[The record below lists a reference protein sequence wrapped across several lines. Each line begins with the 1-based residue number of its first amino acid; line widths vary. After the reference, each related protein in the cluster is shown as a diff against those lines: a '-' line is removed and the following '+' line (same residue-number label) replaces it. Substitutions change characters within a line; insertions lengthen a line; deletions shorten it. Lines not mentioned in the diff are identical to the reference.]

1 MEAVIAAALSFETL
15 HVSSIAIDG
24 RAVLIEGESGAGKSD
39 LALRLIDRGATLIS
53 DDYTL
58 LQRAGSE
65 LIASPPDTIA
75 GQIEVR
81 GLGVL
86 PMPHIEKIPVALL
99 VHLTD
104 APERLPLA
112 EEVRRIAGVDIREV
126 AIDSR
131 TASAAIKVEL
141 ALRHLTGGKA

>member
-1 MEAVIAAALSFETL
+1 
-15 HVSSIAIDG
+15 
-24 RAVLIEGESGAGKSD
+24 LIEGESGAGKSD
-39 LALRLIDRGATLIS
+39 LALRLIDRGAVLIS

-75 GQIEVR
+75 GRIVVR

-86 PMPHIEKIPVALL
+86 PMPHVEKVPVALL

-104 APERLPLA
+104 APERMPLA
-112 EEVRRIAGVDIREV
+112 DEVRRIAGLDIREV
-126 AIDSR
+126 AVDPRS
-131 TASAAIKVEL
+131 ASAAIKVEL
-141 ALRHLTGGKA
+141 ALRHLVGTKA

>member
-1 MEAVIAAALSFETL
+1 MATALSFETL

-39 LALRLIDRGATLIS
+39 LALRLIDRGASLIS

-58 LQRAGSE
+58 LQRAGRE

-86 PMPHIEKIPVALL
+86 PIPHVEKIPVALL
-99 VHLTD
+99 VRLTD

-126 AIDSR
+126 AIDAH

>member
-1 MEAVIAAALSFETL
+1 MEATIAAALSFETL

-86 PMPHIEKIPVALL
+86 PMPHVDKIPVALL

-141 ALRHLTGGKA
+141 ALRHLAGSKA

>member
-1 MEAVIAAALSFETL
+1 MATALSFETL
-15 HVSSIAIDG
+15 HVSSVAVDG
-24 RAVLIEGESGAGKSD
+24 RAVLIEGASGAGKSD

-58 LQRAGSE
+58 LQRAGPE

-86 PMPHIEKIPVALL
+86 PMPHVEKVPVALL
-99 VHLTD
+99 VRLTD
-104 APERLPLA
+104 APERLPLVD
-112 EEVRRIAGVDIREV
+112 EVRRIAGRDIREV
-126 AIDSR
+126 AIDPR
-131 TASAAIKVEL
+131 PASAAIKVEL
-141 ALRHLTGGKA
+141 ALRHLTGHKA

>member
-1 MEAVIAAALSFETL
+1 MEAAIATALSFETL

-58 LQRAGSE
+58 LQRAGHE

-86 PMPHIEKIPVALL
+86 PIPHVEKIPVALL
-99 VHLTD
+99 VRLTD
-104 APERLPLA
+104 APERLPLE

>member
-1 MEAVIAAALSFETL
+1 M
-15 HVSSIAIDG
+15 
-24 RAVLIEGESGAGKSD
+24 
-39 LALRLIDRGATLIS
+39 
-53 DDYTL
+53 
-58 LQRAGSE
+58 LQRAGRE

-86 PMPHIEKIPVALL
+86 PMPHVEKIPVGLL
-99 VHLTD
+99 VRLTD
-104 APERLPLA
+104 APERLPLE